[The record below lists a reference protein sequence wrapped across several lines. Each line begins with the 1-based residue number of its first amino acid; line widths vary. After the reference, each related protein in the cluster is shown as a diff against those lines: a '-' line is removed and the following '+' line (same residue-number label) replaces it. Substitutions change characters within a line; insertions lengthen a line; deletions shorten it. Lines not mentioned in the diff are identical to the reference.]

1 MSQVPITILKLPF
14 NRVDKDTTIVCLST
28 EEVIREN
35 ISSQNTQKSVFTFM
49 QSLTMVVSEQT
60 KFASLKQRGPKYVVV
75 DSKLHRSSTYIAIII
90 YDNYI
95 RPTTGLGPC
104 EMIMAFFIAVA

>member
-1 MSQVPITILKLPF
+1 MRVYCTTIDNPLHLKNPYQIDLVRAKESIVSQVPITILKLPF
-14 NRVDKDTTIVCLST
+14 NGVDKDTTIVCLST

-60 KFASLKQRGPKYVVV
+60 KFASTKTEGSKIRCC
-75 DSKLHRSSTYIAIII
+75 DSKLHRSST
-90 YDNYI
+90 
-95 RPTTGLGPC
+95 
-104 EMIMAFFIAVA
+104 